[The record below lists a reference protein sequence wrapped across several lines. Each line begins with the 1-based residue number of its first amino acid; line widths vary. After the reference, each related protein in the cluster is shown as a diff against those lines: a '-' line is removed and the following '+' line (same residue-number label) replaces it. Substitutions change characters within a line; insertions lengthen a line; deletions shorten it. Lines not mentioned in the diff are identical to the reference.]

1 MTTDNDARRAFA
13 ERQQELL
20 RFYGVTARSRYI
32 EIAQPRM
39 RVHLLEAGAGEP
51 LVLIHG
57 GDGEAALWAP
67 LMAEL
72 QDDFRLYAL
81 DRPGCGLSDPFDYG
95 DVDIRSHA
103 GDFVTSALDALG
115 LDSATLVACSM
126 GGFFAFAAALDHPA
140 RVRRLALVGMP
151 VGMSSSAPLP
161 LRVIAGV
168 PGLSR
173 RFMRSRGSLKAQR
186 AQYRQMF
193 GIDPDT
199 IPEPY
204 LESRVAGVSIPA
216 TQDTWAVLLRRVA
229 GLRGIRP
236 GMYLGDEL
244 AQISAPTLVLWGEHD
259 MAPVDEGR
267 RESARIAQAQFVA
280 MTGLGHHPFLEA
292 PGETARLIREFM
304 LAGAGDERATSSGTG
319 APRRESRTR
328 PGAHVAPQ
336 NVSVCC
342 AHSVQSVSSSS
353 VERRAPSTSCSSRR
367 PRASRQVPQQATW
380 PRRTT
385 GLSMR
390 SRW

>member
-1 MTTDNDARRAFA
+1 MTTDDNTRRAFA

-20 RFYGVTARSRYI
+20 RFYGTSAQSRYV
-32 EIAQPRM
+32 EIARPRM

-57 GDGEAALWAP
+57 GDGEGALWAP

-72 QDDFRLYAL
+72 QDDFHLYAL
-81 DRPGCGLSDPFDYG
+81 DRPGCGLSDPFDYR

-103 GDFVTSALDALG
+103 RDFVTSVLDALG
-115 LDSATLVACSM
+115 LESATLVACSM
-126 GGFFAFAAALDHPA
+126 GGFFALATALDDPG

-151 VGMSSSAPLP
+151 VGLSNSAPLP

-173 RFMRSRGSLKAQR
+173 RFMKSRGTLEAQR
-186 AQYRQMF
+186 AQYKQMF
-193 GIDPDT
+193 GTDPDT

-204 LESRVAGVSIPA
+204 LQSRVAGVSIPA
-216 TQDTWAVLLRRVA
+216 TQETWAVLLRRVA

-244 AQISAPTLVLWGEHD
+244 ANIDTPTLVLWGERD

-267 RESARIAQAQFVA
+267 RESARIANAQFVA

-292 PGETARLIREFM
+292 PEETARLIREFV
-304 LAGAGDERATSSGTG
+304 LDAGDAD
-319 APRRESRTR
+319 
-328 PGAHVAPQ
+328 
-336 NVSVCC
+336 
-342 AHSVQSVSSSS
+342 
-353 VERRAPSTSCSSRR
+353 
-367 PRASRQVPQQATW
+367 
-380 PRRTT
+380 TT
-385 GLSMR
+385 ANGGRLMTA
-390 SRW
+390 W